1 MINIEK
7 FFHEI
12 NRVYHIPNLKKIR
25 IGRKRDGGYV
35 LFKELCEKTKV
46 VYTVG
51 VGDDVSFE
59 LDFIKK
65 FPNTEVVCLCDPTI
79 EKLPVEND
87 KFIFSKSS
95 IDAIGEVHENSLL
108 KVDMEW
114 NEWEAFSNLNKE
126 FFKKFNQIVIELHLF
141 TADGDRFLSPYFT
154 KLYSEVDN
162 KINSALFQFYYQV
175 LKSLND
181 LFYIY
186 HIHPN
191 NSLPKTQM
199 GKYSF
204 PPLLEVSFINKECVD
219 FGILSGM
226 EEKTKRKKGLDYPN
240 KLDRPDIVDF
250 FPIGEV

>member
-1 MINIEK
+1 MKNIDK

-35 LFKELCEKTKV
+35 LLKEVCATTKT

-65 FPNTEVVCLCDPTI
+65 FPDTVVYLYDPTI
-79 EKLPVEND
+79 EKLPIENEQ
-87 KFIFSKSS
+87 FIFSKSS
-95 IDAIGEVHENSLL
+95 IEAIGEVHENSLL

-114 NEWEAFSNLNKE
+114 NEWEAFSRLNKD
-126 FFKKFNQIVIELHLF
+126 FFNKFNQIVIEFHLF
-141 TADGDRFLSPYFT
+141 TVGGDRSLSPYFT
-154 KLYSEVDN
+154 KLYSEMDT
-162 KINSALFQFYYQV
+162 KINEVLFQLYHQV
-175 LKSLND
+175 LNSLND

-191 NSLPKTQM
+191 NSLSKTYM

-204 PPLLEVSFINKECVD
+204 PPLLEVSFVNKKCVSS
-219 FGILSGM
+219 GILAGM
-226 EEKTKRKKGLDYPN
+226 EEKTRKNRGLDYPN
-240 KLDRPDIVDF
+240 KLDRPDITDF